1 MFPENFSF
9 FCNSFVREK
18 VRKYFRF
25 FAKLSIDLFLEKN
38 DFFRNKKCKNF
49 AKNVI
54 ISRKKNNY
62 GREIIDYDLIK
73 LLMLSSQSSEFHKF
87 FCCSY
92 GFPQIFFRE
101 NIIREKVCEMRAK
114 TFPFFSRTISFA
126 GNPIYVAF
134 CNVVCLVFCRV
145 VCVVRVF
152 KRTILLFLKTTV
164 FKKLS
169 VSFF

>member
-1 MFPENFSF
+1 MNSTSF
-9 FCNSFVREK
+9 FVA
-18 VRKYFRF
+18 VMVFRGF
-25 FAKLSIDLFLEKN
+25 FF
-38 DFFRNKKCKNF
+38 
-49 AKNVI
+49 
-54 ISRKKNNY
+54 
-62 GREIIDYDLIK
+62 G
-73 LLMLSSQSSEFHKF
+73 
-87 FCCSY
+87 
-92 GFPQIFFRE
+92 E

-114 TFPFFSRTISFA
+114 TFPFFSRTISFV

>member
-1 MFPENFSF
+1 MQ
-9 FCNSFVREK
+9 
-18 VRKYFRF
+18 
-25 FAKLSIDLFLEKN
+25 
-38 DFFRNKKCKNF
+38 NF

-114 TFPFFSRTISFA
+114 TFPFFSRTISFV

-169 VSFF
+169 VSFFKCVVLCILVCVVLCNVVCAGALQCGMGKCSAMLYVQCSAMWYL